1 VGMSQRLSEQEITEF
16 IEHAVKYNNDCNNVE
31 SECKLIKC
39 WPTKKN
45 RNVFQAV
52 VQVHRSAYDQI
63 MKAGGVF
70 IGYDFC
76 FAFDAHDILR
86 CYNCNGFNH
95 SSKFCNQKKS
105 CPKCGVEDKLDH
117 TISEC

>member
-1 VGMSQRLSEQEITEF
+1 
-16 IEHAVKYNNDCNNVE
+16 
-31 SECKLIKC
+31 
-39 WPTKKN
+39 
-45 RNVFQAV
+45 
-52 VQVHRSAYDQI
+52 

-117 TISEC
+117 TISECESLTIKCINCIKLNRDENANFDTEHAAWDFRCTCYQRELEKIKDYFQLKK